1 MAYYDALIAAWNNPT
16 QPPPGVTS
24 GSGLLST
31 DTKAQK
37 RNKVNRGIVAAPQ
50 LAIFVPH
57 KILNAIVD
65 VDLAALTPAQVS
77 QFTLMLSGAEADM
90 SPGTALRST
99 IQGLFAGKT
108 QTIQQLKDLVA
119 PFDKATTSWCQAN
132 SYPYLTPTVGNLN
145 ISDAHNAGLV

>member
-1 MAYYDALIAAWNNPT
+1 MAYYDALIAAWNSTT
-16 QPPPGVTS
+16 QPPSGVT
-24 GSGLLST
+24 GSPLLSS
-31 DTKAQK
+31 DTTQQK
-37 RNKVNRGIVAAPQ
+37 IDKVNQWIVAAP
-50 LAIFVPH
+50 LPAIFVPY

-132 SYPYLTPTVGNLN
+132 SYPYVTPTVGNLN

>member
-24 GSGLLST
+24 GSGLLPT
-31 DTKAQK
+31 DTTAQK
-37 RNKVNRGIVAAPQ
+37 VNKVNRWIVAAPQ
-50 LAIFVPH
+50 PAIFVPY

-77 QFTLMLSGAEADM
+77 QFTLMLSGAEADL

-108 QTIQQLKDLVA
+108 QTIQQLRDLVA
-119 PFDKATTSWCQAN
+119 PFDNATMTWCQQNVYPFN
-132 SYPYLTPTVGNLN
+132 SLTAGGLTTE
-145 ISDAHNAGLV
+145 DAKNAGLT